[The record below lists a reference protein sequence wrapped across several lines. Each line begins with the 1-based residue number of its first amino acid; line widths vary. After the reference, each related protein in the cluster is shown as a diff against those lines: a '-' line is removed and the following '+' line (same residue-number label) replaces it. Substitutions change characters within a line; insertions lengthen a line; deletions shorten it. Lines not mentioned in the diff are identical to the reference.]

1 MHYQRV
7 GCTILA
13 AMASVLLTANC
24 SALYAQDGGDEAD
37 IAAEEVKVDAA
48 QAGELGRA
56 KEGEPEPVEAAA
68 PVEAE
73 PATAEPAAEQPVAV
87 EVPAEEAAPAD
98 TGAVAAEPEAE
109 AGGDKTVQDLAAE
122 AVPAAEPVE
131 AAAPVEAEPV
141 AEPAAEQPA
150 AAQVPAPEAA
160 PAAEAGGA
168 AGEAEPV
175 VEAPAQAE
183 PVAEPAAE
191 QPAAAQV
198 PAPEAAP
205 AAEAPAPAAEA
216 PDIEDAAEAATQE
229 ALKAA
234 GEKTP
239 PEVEA
244 LLRKGV
250 PAKAGEDA
258 AGQAAAAPRRTL
270 DPKVSAGIVMKEA
283 EIMRREAEER
293 HARELL
299 QKAEQAMAQR
309 KFQEAAGLFDD
320 AVKIFSKLP
329 ERAETL
335 LERQRAKRGI
345 AEAYYRLA
353 LVLLER
359 QDFKGAQDAATQA
372 IQSSHPK
379 GHILMKRIKDEE
391 EAASKKPPEP
401 TPGHV
406 VGSKEN
412 REKQNKIAIW
422 LREGTQHYQIDD
434 LDKAQEK
441 FELVMK
447 EDPYNV
453 EAIRMLHKVYQRRL
467 DLASEER
474 ESTRKDMM
482 AEVVKAWNPR
492 DYAIGEAGVPIQERP
507 TVAPPVNKER
517 QRILDK
523 MSKIR
528 IPEIDF
534 RQANIND
541 VIQFLQN
548 ASVEFDETSDETKG
562 VNIILNLQAAGGG
575 APAGAGGGAGQPA
588 SEEVF
593 GAEESSAAPAG
604 GGIPLVTFSA
614 RYISLLEALN
624 IVTKVAGLKYRIEG
638 SVVMIVPLNAPE
650 GELIQRMYDVL
661 PTFMTRAGEVASARA
676 EGGGQARTGGV
687 GDFTALESVDMGTAD
702 RSSDQVKAMF
712 EEMGVKWPL
721 GSKVRYV
728 PTIGKLVV
736 VNTAENLAI
745 LEGILPVLNLVPNQ
759 IEIEARFVEVRESD
773 LESLGFEWLLNGDW
787 NIAQKKGQEKLPLNQ
802 RELIRMNANAAS
814 GGFTTGNRYV
824 GNDTLI
830 PRTYLSMRD
839 SLVGQVTTVPIL
851 SDSLFTVAG
860 ILTDP
865 QLSMVLHALQQR
877 GNADVL
883 SAPKVTTQSGA
894 EATIKVV
901 TEYIYPT
908 EYTVTPVTATDA
920 NGNTTIIG
928 GIVEPGG
935 FETREVGVILQVV
948 PEVTPDG
955 QMINLTMTPQ
965 VVSDPVWHDY
975 GSTYV
980 IGNNTQRL
988 KMEMPFFH
996 TRMVTTSISIFNGAT
1011 VVMGGMITEDRRDVD
1026 DKIPFLGDIPIVGR
1040 LFRSRVEQS
1049 QKNNLLIF
1057 VTARQVDPAGRALKR
1072 VGSTTASPAP

>member
-1 MHYQRV
+1 MHYHRV
-7 GCTILA
+7 GEMVRA
-13 AMASVLLTANC
+13 GMALSLLLIPVLGIHGQN
-24 SALYAQDGGDEAD
+24 GGDEAD
-37 IAAEEVKVDAA
+37 MAAEEMKVEAA
-48 QAGELGRA
+48 AAGELGA
-56 KEGEPEPVEAAA
+56 VEGVETEVAQEPEVAPAIEEIDDAAVEPADGGA
-68 PVEAE
+68 PVEA
-73 PATAEPAAEQPVAV
+73 V
-87 EVPAEEAAPAD
+87 AEETVAP
-98 TGAVAAEPEAE
+98 T
-109 AGGDKTVQDLAAE
+109 AGGEVVVEEHGEEGHETVQDLAAE
-122 AVPAAEPVE
+122 AVAIDGEAPPGVGEEPV
-131 AAAPVEAEPV
+131 APVAEEGVPEVEAEPV
-141 AEPAAEQPA
+141 AEE
-150 AAQVPAPEAA
+150 V
-160 PAAEAGGA
+160 GG
-168 AGEAEPV
+168 AGEAAGG
-175 VEAPAQAE
+175 EAPPAE
-183 PVAEPAAE
+183 ETVKWTSA
-191 QPAAAQV
+191 
-198 PAPEAAP
+198 
-205 AAEAPAPAAEA
+205 
-216 PDIEDAAEAATQE
+216 IETSEIEESAEAATQE

-234 GEKTP
+234 KEPPP

-244 LLRKGV
+244 LLRKGSPTKPGEKPGDGRV
-250 PAKAGEDA
+250 SAK
-258 AGQAAAAPRRTL
+258 RSV
-270 DPKVSAGIVMKEA
+270 DPKTSAAYAIKDA

-293 HARELL
+293 HAMELL
-299 QKAEQAMAQR
+299 QKAEQEMGGKKYQA
-309 KFQEAAGLFDD
+309 AAGYYEDCI
-320 AVKIFSKLP
+320 KIFSKLP
-329 ERAETL
+329 ERAQTVDA
-335 LERQRAKRGI
+335 RKRAKGGL

-353 LVLLER
+353 LLLLER
-359 QDFKGAQDAATQA
+359 LDYKGAQDAATKA
-372 IQSSHPK
+372 IQAGHSK

-406 VGSKEN
+406 VGSKEKK
-412 REKQNKIAIW
+412 EQQNKIAIW

-434 LDKAQEK
+434 LDRAQEK
-441 FELVMK
+441 FELVMR

-453 EAIRMLHKVYQRRL
+453 EAMRMLHKVYQRRL

-492 DYAIGEAGVPIQERP
+492 DYAIGEAGIPIQERP

-517 QRILDK
+517 QRIFDK

-548 ASVEFDETSDETKG
+548 ASVEFDDTGDEVRG
-562 VNIILNLQAAGGG
+562 VNIILNLQAGGG
-575 APAGAGGGAGQPA
+575 QTARPARPA
-588 SEEVF
+588 AEDVF
-593 GAEESSAAPAG
+593 GSEESSVQHEA
-604 GGIPLVTFSA
+604 GGIPVVTFSA

-661 PTFMTRAGEVASARA
+661 PTFMTRAGEVAAAR
-676 EGGGQARTGGV
+676 GGGEGEGRRGGI
-687 GDFTALESVDMGTAD
+687 GDFVGLDTVDMGTTD
-702 RSSDQVKAMF
+702 RSSDQIKSMF

-736 VNTAENLAI
+736 VNTAENLAV
-745 LEGILPVLNLVPNQ
+745 LEGLLPVLNLVPNQ

-773 LESLGFEWLLNGDW
+773 LESLGFEWLLNADW
-787 NIAQKKGQEKLPLNQ
+787 NMAQKKGQKHLPLNQ

-824 GNDTLI
+824 GADTLL
-830 PRTYLSMRD
+830 PRTYLSFRD
-839 SLVGQVTTVPIL
+839 SLVGQATTIPVL

-865 QLSMVLHALQQR
+865 QLAMVLHALQQR

-980 IGNNTQRL
+980 IGNMTQRL

-1026 DKIPFLGDIPIVGR
+1026 DKIPLLGDIPVVGR
-1040 LFRSRVEQS
+1040 LFRSRIEQS

-1057 VTARQVDPAGRALKR
+1057 VTARQVDPAGRALR
-1072 VGSTTASPAP
+1072 RASSTTAGVAGQ